1 MYGVVLWSNPDEGKA
16 VIWCEDQGDLAFMKP
31 GGLGPDP
38 VLIEA
43 GDLVELELSGT
54 SEVRCVSSARLVER
68 QAYPS
73 LADKL
78 IGKAIPPSSQRRSAK
93 ASTFSGEPVISK
105 IKLSKV
111 LSTTFA
117 RKMSASLRAS
127 TRLSP

>member
-16 VIWCEDQGDLAFMKP
+16 VIWCEDQGDLAYMKP

-43 GDLVELELSGT
+43 GDLVELELSNST
-54 SEVRCVSSARLVER
+54 EVRCVSSARLVER

-78 IGKAIPPSSQRRSAK
+78 IGKTPSPVSRKGSAEIIKFNRKPK
-93 ASTFSGEPVISK
+93 ANIARVPRHSGLV
-105 IKLSKV
+105 
-111 LSTTFA
+111 
-117 RKMSASLRAS
+117 AS
-127 TRLSP
+127 

>member
-16 VIWCEDQGDLAFMKP
+16 VIWCEDQGDLAYMKP

-54 SEVRCVSSARLVER
+54 SDVRCVSSARLVER

-78 IGKAIPPSSQRRSAK
+78 IGKAIPPASKRGSAEIIK
-93 ASTFSGEPVISK
+93 FNRKPKTTIARLPRHSGLVAS
-105 IKLSKV
+105 
-111 LSTTFA
+111 
-117 RKMSASLRAS
+117 
-127 TRLSP
+127 